1 MNDLPLITDVDHE
14 SFDTLVT
21 VRSQQLPVLVDFWAD
36 WCGPCQM
43 QMPVLKKLVEDYSGG
58 FALAKVNTDEQREL
72 AQLHNIR
79 SLPTLRLYRHG
90 EVVEEILGAQTE
102 STLRSLLDRYIERA
116 SDAQRAEARE
126 LFAAGEVQ
134 QALAVLAAA
143 REIDPDNHALT
154 LDYAELCFRTGDADQ
169 ARRLLDELPRDIRE
183 EAGAERLRAL
193 LDFAGEIPAGQ
204 SVSSLASAV
213 EARPDDSDSRYRLG
227 CAYVMED
234 NVEQAVETFMY
245 LLQHDRQ
252 YRDDAARKALLALFS
267 LADASDERVAGWRRA
282 MFNALH

>member
-1 MNDLPLITDVDHE
+1 MNDLSLITDVDNE
-14 SFDTLVT
+14 SFDALVT

-72 AQLHNIR
+72 ARVHNIR
-79 SLPTLRLYRHG
+79 SLPTMRLYRHG

-102 STLRSLLDRYIERA
+102 STLRILLDRYIERA

-143 REIDPDNHALT
+143 REAEPGNHALT
-154 LDYAELCFRTGDADQ
+154 LDYAELCFRSGDSEQ

-183 EAGAERLRAL
+183 EAEAARLRAL
-193 LDFAGEIPAGQ
+193 LDFAGEVPAGQ
-204 SVSSLASAV
+204 SVSTLAPAV

-234 NVEQAVETFMY
+234 NVEQAVETFMH

-267 LADASDERVAGWRRA
+267 LVDESDERVAGWRRA